1 MTRWKSNST
10 MLAGGLTLGLCVLG
24 GLAVV
29 WGQDAVPAPPAAPQ
43 GAVPQ
48 GAVPDEIKALLAARV
63 ALARQG
69 YESAFAGVAET
80 ERINNRLIRF
90 RQPEEAYVWSLR
102 WLEAERA
109 LAADPAGRIAAL
121 ESHLQRVTALEIK
134 VKSLI
139 RGPLPKWA
147 LLDAQWHSL
156 DAQLWLAEAKAK

>member
-10 MLAGGLTLGLCVLG
+10 TLAGGLTLGMCVLG

-29 WGQDAVPAPPAAPQ
+29 WGQDAVPAPAAAPQ
-43 GAVPQ
+43 GA
-48 GAVPDEIKALLAARV
+48 APDEIKTLLAARV

-69 YESAFAGVAET
+69 YESAYAGVAET

-90 RQPEEAYVWSLR
+90 RQPEEAYAWSLR
-102 WLEAERA
+102 WLEAERE
-109 LAADPAGRIAAL
+109 LAADRAGQIAAL
-121 ESHLQRVTALEIK
+121 ESHSKRVTALEIK